1 MQSRRSWA
9 IGIGLLVVLG
19 SGVAVQ
25 ANTLVSTI
33 PAPNS
38 TVETAPTQVTVTADS
53 DLADLGSSVTVT
65 GPDGARVDDG
75 SLQISGRTALVGI
88 KPLTQTGTYAVAY
101 QLVLANGSSLKGAYT
116 FDFNGDFNGSVGATT
131 PTPVTTLPPADRS
144 SFLDRMKGGGVG
156 LLLVGLILLVVATR
170 VAKRR
175 GSN

>member
-1 MQSRRSWA
+1 MQIRRSWA
-9 IGIGLLVVLG
+9 IGIGLFAVLA

-88 KPLTQTGTYAVAY
+88 KPLTQMGTYAVAY

-116 FDFNGDFNGSVGATT
+116 FDFNGPVGATT

>member
-1 MQSRRSWA
+1 MQSRRSWVL
-9 IGIGLLVVLG
+9 GLGLLIALG

-38 TVETAPTQVTVTADS
+38 TVETAPTQVTVTADG
-53 DLADLGSSVTVT
+53 DLADLGSSITVT
-65 GPDGARVDDG
+65 GPDGVRVDDG

-88 KPLTQTGTYAVAY
+88 KPLAQTGTYAVAY
-101 QLVLANGSSLKGAYT
+101 QLVLANGDNFKGAYT
-116 FDFNGDFNGSVGATT
+116 FDFNGPIGAT
-131 PTPVTTLPPADRS
+131 PTPTPLTTLPPVDHS

-156 LLLVGLILLVVATR
+156 LFLVGLILLVVATR